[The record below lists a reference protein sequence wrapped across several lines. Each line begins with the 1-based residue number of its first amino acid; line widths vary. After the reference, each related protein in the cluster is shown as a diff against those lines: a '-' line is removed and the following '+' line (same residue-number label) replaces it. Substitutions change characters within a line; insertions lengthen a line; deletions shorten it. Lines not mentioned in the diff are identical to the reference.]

1 MRLPGVESEVIMLEV
16 VAAGQQKGQR
26 EVPIL
31 CMFPHRSYLQSLGME
46 STELCQETVLIF
58 SESPV

>member
-1 MRLPGVESEVIMLEV
+1 MLEV

-31 CMFPHRSYLQSLGME
+31 CVFPHRSYLQSLGME